1 MPSAT
6 ATRHPAPAWLTR
18 EFDDTMRL
26 PSPPRAV
33 QRVLFAALAPLAR
46 WRGYRS
52 SYPEYD
58 QHVCNTVDELE
69 PLPPSIA
76 ALLTG
81 RTSGAAPAGPITPG

>member
-1 MPSAT
+1 M
-6 ATRHPAPAWLTR
+6 LVR

-26 PSPPRAV
+26 ASPPRAV

-46 WRGYRS
+46 WLGYRG

-58 QHVCNTVDELE
+58 QRVCNTIDGLQ

-76 ALLTG
+76 ALLAG
-81 RTSGAAPAGPITPG
+81 RMSGAAPTGSITPD